1 MQLNNPPRAWRWR
14 TGPVP
19 HRARVRGCSRRL
31 EENRHSDAPGEQS
44 GIVRVTD
51 ATAAWCLCKQH
62 GSSHTCC
69 LAGGVNDPT
78 THGGACHRGVR
89 LSPRQAAWL
98 WLRSRETVCVEASG
112 AARRPRRSL
121 VSGGRMRLTLFPCVR
136 TVGNAALGLNRA
148 ATQLKGV
155 FTSPERSG
163 TGHRKLG
170 QVEDSG
176 LRSGA
181 SLSSSSHECLSSL
194 SVHRIA
200 GR

>member
-1 MQLNNPPRAWRWR
+1 ML
-14 TGPVP
+14 
-19 HRARVRGCSRRL
+19 CSQPL
-31 EENRHSDAPGEQS
+31 AQQA
-44 GIVRVTD
+44 
-51 ATAAWCLCKQH
+51 ATA
-62 GSSHTCC
+62 
-69 LAGGVNDPT
+69 V
-78 THGGACHRGVR
+78 
-89 LSPRQAAWL
+89 
-98 WLRSRETVCVEASG
+98 
-112 AARRPRRSL
+112 ARRTPVLATKVSHEAHTGRHGHGEGHEGLCTVSKHQAPRRSL
-121 VSGGRMRLTLFPCVR
+121 VSGGRRRLTLFPRVR
-136 TVGNAALGLNRA
+136 TVGNAALGVNRA